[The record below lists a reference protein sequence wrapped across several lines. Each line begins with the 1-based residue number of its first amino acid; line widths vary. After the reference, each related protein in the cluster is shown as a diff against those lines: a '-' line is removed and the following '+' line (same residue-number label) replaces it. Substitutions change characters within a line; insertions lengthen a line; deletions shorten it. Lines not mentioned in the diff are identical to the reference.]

1 MEREVD
7 TAREI
12 ATVPPPF
19 LTQGVGQGN
28 AQNVSV
34 SRRGAKEPS
43 QDGLACL
50 GEAGAVDLSNLK
62 TSANPFTAAPDE
74 AAGRKLV
81 PGLPSKSRPT
91 GDSPLVVPSDIRER
105 AETTEDGTQ
114 ASPQKIAAFD
124 RKDDGM
130 EEYML
135 VAGSTSPTSAE
146 TQEPPGAGGMGAT
159 PQRESPHAKRLAGGT
174 GPHDHAP
181 DAETNAG
188 GGVDGTPEPKSLQ
201 GKRPGDCKDDNGV
214 EEYMLVAG
222 SSGAAS
228 AETQERPGDGGIV
241 ATPEPESPDAA
252 RPVGGTGLHNTPP
265 GAETTA
271 DGGIGATPKPQAD
284 HSGDRKDNGVEEY
297 MLIAGSTSAAS
308 AETQEPPDDGGIVA
322 TPEPESPDAARPAG
336 GTGLYD
342 TPPDAVTIAGGG
354 VDGTPEP
361 ESPVPDGERPA
372 GGTGQHDVPPVAG
385 TNAGGGVEGP
395 PGPAEPPHGELL
407 AGGTGSH
414 DTPPG
419 AETTAGG
426 GVDEGPARG
435 SAHVDGP
442 DPTLAAARYV
452 TGTSTDKSTVIG
464 RLFRRVTSR
473 PRPVCLVVTSVVM
486 ATLIIAV
493 ILFWMH
499 LSSQHAMVRFTPH
512 SGGQGTGKAATART
526 GTGSGSTG
534 KPESTRSPWNES
546 GSGNTSTPE
555 VTEPEGTDSG
565 GESTGI
571 PDATKPTVTED
582 ESGNAL
588 VSAGT
593 TEATDPDATESGGW
607 STGNPESTEP
617 AGTGSGSGT
626 SGDPEATKEA
636 PTVATSYK
644 TIAAAAGN
652 EGVPNGTVEFVVSSM
667 GRPLAA
673 RGASVSPG
681 GELFLCLPLAK
692 RVKVYSMRGIFL
704 HDFRTSTG
712 HYLADGFR
720 VMRPED
726 IATDK
731 KGNVWVVGSE
741 NGHGWVVQYSREGRV
756 LRTFGLGGG
765 KFYNSRGIAVDRY
778 NGEVM
783 VTGDGE
789 SAVKVYRPDGHL
801 GRSWGGGKFYNS
813 RGIAVDRYNGKVMV
827 TGDGKSAVRVY
838 RPDGHLLREFGRRE
852 LKAPLRIAVG
862 PDPRGRVFLSDPF
875 SHEVFAFTHY
885 GWYVDSGGFLF
896 LIKKY
901 RFGGVGAA
909 DGLLN
914 RPQGLCTG
922 PDRTVIVADKEN
934 RRVQVFTYDGKH
946 VRTVPT
952 GGRPYAV
959 AVGPAGQLV
968 VTNDVSGSI
977 GIYPTY

>member
-12 ATVPPPF
+12 ATVPSPY
-19 LTQGVGQGN
+19 LTPGVWQRD
-28 AQNVSV
+28 AQDLGISKI
-34 SRRGAKEPS
+34 GASTSEEPS
-43 QDGLACL
+43 QDDLAC
-50 GEAGAVDLSNLK
+50 AVDESKLK
-62 TSANPFTAAPDE
+62 TSAGKKPSATASYNE
-74 AAGRKLV
+74 EAGRKLV
-81 PGLPSKSRPT
+81 SGLPSKSHPP
-91 GDSPLVVPSDIRER
+91 GSSPLVVPSGIRER

-114 ASPQKIAAFD
+114 ASPQKISAFD
-124 RKDDGM
+124 SEDDGV

-135 VAGSTSPTSAE
+135 VAGSTSP
-146 TQEPPGAGGMGAT
+146 
-159 PQRESPHAKRLAGGT
+159 
-174 GPHDHAP
+174 
-181 DAETNAG
+181 
-188 GGVDGTPEPKSLQ
+188 
-201 GKRPGDCKDDNGV
+201 
-214 EEYMLVAG
+214 
-222 SSGAAS
+222 AS
-228 AETQERPGDGGIV
+228 AETQEHPGG
-241 ATPEPESPDAA
+241 
-252 RPVGGTGLHNTPP
+252 VGGPPEAESTGAAPPAGGMGLYDTPP
-265 GAETTA
+265 VAETTA
-271 DGGIGATPKPQAD
+271 GGGIGATPKPQAD
-284 HSGDRKDNGVEEY
+284 HPCNCKDNGMEEY
-297 MLIAGSTSAAS
+297 MLVAGSTSAAS

-372 GGTGQHDVPPVAG
+372 GGTG
-385 TNAGGGVEGP
+385 
-395 PGPAEPPHGELL
+395 
-407 AGGTGSH
+407 SH

-452 TGTSTDKSTVIG
+452 TGTSTDKTTVIG

-486 ATLIIAV
+486 ATLVIAV

-499 LSSQHAMVRFTPH
+499 LSSQHATVRLTPE
-512 SGGQGTGKAATART
+512 SGGQGSGKAATART

-534 KPESTRSPWNES
+534 KPESTHPPWNES
-546 GSGNTSTPE
+546 GSGSPSTPE
-555 VTEPEGTDSG
+555 VTEPDGTDSG
-565 GESTGI
+565 GGSTGK
-571 PDATKPTVTED
+571 PDSTKPTGTVG
-582 ESGNAL
+582 ESGI
-588 VSAGT
+588 AGT
-593 TEATDPDATESGGW
+593 PEATDPDATESGGW
-607 STGNPESTEP
+607 STGNLESTEP
-617 AGTGSGSGT
+617 AGTGYGGGASGG
-626 SGDPEATKEA
+626 PEATKEA
-636 PTVATSYK
+636 PTVATTYK
-644 TIAAAAGN
+644 TTAAASGN
-652 EGVPNGTVEFVVSSM
+652 EGMSNGTIVFEVPRHSSM

-692 RVKVYSMRGIFL
+692 RVKVYSMRGVFL
-704 HDFRTSTG
+704 HEFRTSTG
-712 HYLADGFR
+712 HYLANGFR
-720 VMRPED
+720 IIRPED

-731 KGNVWVVGSE
+731 KGNVLVVGSEHGQGWVGQYSREGLGLETFGLGGGKFYNCRENSRGWGVQYILGSGKFYNCSE
-741 NGHGWVVQYSREGRV
+741 NGHGWVVQYSREGLV
-756 LRTFGLGGG
+756 LKTFGLGGG
-765 KFYNSRGIAVDRY
+765 KFYNSRGIAVDRH
-778 NGEVM
+778 NREVM
-783 VTGDGE
+783 VTGDGQ
-789 SAVKVYRPDGHL
+789 SAVQVYRPDG
-801 GRSWGGGKFYNS
+801 Y
-813 RGIAVDRYNGKVMV
+813 
-827 TGDGKSAVRVY
+827 
-838 RPDGHLLREFGRRE
+838 LLRKFGRRE
-852 LKAPLRIAVG
+852 LKAPLRFGRRQLKAPLRFASFVCLFVSIVTEVRAWDLKASMVLRKFGHRDLKAPLRIAVG

-885 GWYVDSGGFLF
+885 GWYVGRKTWYLLSLDSSQVYSERAPGSQKVESSEAERPSEGFPGM
-896 LIKKY
+896 
-901 RFGGVGAA
+901 FGGVGAA

-946 VRTVPT
+946 VRTIPTGGRPYAVAVFTYDGKHVRTVPT

-959 AVGPAGQLV
+959 ALGPAGQLV
-968 VTNDVSGSI
+968 VANDLSGSI

>member
-1 MEREVD
+1 MED
-7 TAREI
+7 TVREI
-12 ATVPPPF
+12 VTVPPPF
-19 LTQGVGQGN
+19 LTQGAGQRD
-28 AQNVSV
+28 AQDLGISKI
-34 SRRGAKEPS
+34 GASEEPS
-43 QDGLACL
+43 QDAMAC
-50 GEAGAVDLSNLK
+50 AVDESNLK
-62 TSANPFTAAPDE
+62 TSAGKKPLATASYDE
-74 AAGRKLV
+74 EAGRKLV
-81 PGLPSKSRPT
+81 PGLPSKSHPP
-91 GDSPLVVPSDIRER
+91 GSSPLVVPSDIREW

-114 ASPQKIAAFD
+114 ASSSQQTTSFD
-124 RKDDGM
+124 REDDDVEEYMLVAGSTSPASAETQEPPGGVGGPPEAESTGAAPPAGGMGLYDTPPVAETTAGGGIGATPKPQADHPCNCKDNGM

-135 VAGSTSPTSAE
+135 VAGSTSP
-146 TQEPPGAGGMGAT
+146 
-159 PQRESPHAKRLAGGT
+159 
-174 GPHDHAP
+174 
-181 DAETNAG
+181 N
-188 GGVDGTPEPKSLQ
+188 V
-201 GKRPGDCKDDNGV
+201 V
-214 EEYMLVAG
+214 
-222 SSGAAS
+222 
-228 AETQERPGDGGIV
+228 
-241 ATPEPESPDAA
+241 
-252 RPVGGTGLHNTPP
+252 
-265 GAETTA
+265 
-271 DGGIGATPKPQAD
+271 
-284 HSGDRKDNGVEEY
+284 
-297 MLIAGSTSAAS
+297 
-308 AETQEPPDDGGIVA
+308 ETQEPPDDGGIVA

-372 GGTGQHDVPPVAG
+372 GGTG
-385 TNAGGGVEGP
+385 
-395 PGPAEPPHGELL
+395 
-407 AGGTGSH
+407 SH

-442 DPTLAAARYV
+442 DPTLAA
-452 TGTSTDKSTVIG
+452 GTSTDKTTVIG

-486 ATLIIAV
+486 ATLVIAV

-499 LSSQHAMVRFTPH
+499 LSSQHATVRLTPE
-512 SGGQGTGKAATART
+512 SGGQGAGKAATVRT

-534 KPESTRSPWNES
+534 KPESTHPSWNES
-546 GSGNTSTPE
+546 GSGNTSMPE
-555 VTEPEGTDSG
+555 VTEPDGTDSG
-565 GESTGI
+565 DGSTGK
-571 PDATKPTVTED
+571 PDATKPTGTVG
-582 ESGNAL
+582 ESG
-588 VSAGT
+588 VAGT
-593 TEATDPDATESGGW
+593 PEAKDPDATESGGW

-636 PTVATSYK
+636 PTVATTYK
-644 TIAAAAGN
+644 TIAAASRN
-652 EGVPNGTVEFVVSSM
+652 EGMSNGTIVFEVPRHSSM

-692 RVKVYSMRGIFL
+692 RVKVYSMRGVFL
-704 HDFRTSTG
+704 HEFRTSTG
-712 HYLADGFR
+712 HYLANGFR
-720 VMRPED
+720 IIRPED

-731 KGNVWVVGSE
+731 KGRVWVVGSE
-741 NGHGWVVQYSREGRV
+741 NGHGWVVQYSREGLV
-756 LRTFGLGGG
+756 LKTFGLGGG

-783 VTGDGE
+783 VTGDG
-789 SAVKVYRPDGHL
+789 
-801 GRSWGGGKFYNS
+801 
-813 RGIAVDRYNGKVMV
+813 
-827 TGDGKSAVRVY
+827 KSAVRVY
-838 RPDGHLLREFGRRE
+838 RPDGHLVRKLFLFFLLRTFGRRE

-885 GWYVDSGGFLF
+885 GWYVD
-896 LIKKY
+896 

-922 PDRTVIVADKEN
+922 PNRTVIVADKEN

-952 GGRPYAV
+952 GGWPYAV

-968 VTNDVSGSI
+968 VTNDLSGSI
-977 GIYPTY
+977 GIYHTY